1 MENYKQWME
10 QKLTSED
17 MDKLPKV
24 VKPLSEQMIDII
36 WESEKFDGKKINY
49 TAFARAIERAH
60 GIVQKQKA
68 TRDSQ
73 RISLPGVW
81 D

>member
-24 VKPLSEQMIDII
+24 VKPLTEDQIKQEYHIYLDKMKSNDWWIADDYYEIELIQ
-36 WESEKFDGKKINY
+36 
-49 TAFARAIERAH
+49 FARAIEKAH
-60 GIVQKQKA
+60 GIV
-68 TRDSQ
+68 
-73 RISLPGVW
+73 
-81 D
+81 

>member
-24 VKPLSEQMIDII
+24 VKPLTEEKIISILKEQSWNVDEPDDLIQ
-36 WESEKFDGKKINY
+36 
-49 TAFARAIERAH
+49 FARAVEEAH
-60 GIVQKQKA
+60 GIV
-68 TRDSQ
+68 
-73 RISLPGVW
+73 
-81 D
+81 

>member
-36 WESEKFDGKKINY
+36 WESEKFDGKKINP
-49 TAFARAIERAH
+49 
-60 GIVQKQKA
+60 
-68 TRDSQ
+68 
-73 RISLPGVW
+73 SLA
-81 D
+81 

>member
-24 VKPLSEQMIDII
+24 VKQLTDDQISEIFNFQFNMNDVEIAGEYIDLVKLIRAV
-36 WESEKFDGKKINY
+36 EK
-49 TAFARAIERAH
+49 AH
-60 GIVQKQKA
+60 GIV
-68 TRDSQ
+68 
-73 RISLPGVW
+73 
-81 D
+81 

>member
-24 VKPLSEQMIDII
+24 VKPLTKEKII
-36 WESEKFDGKKINY
+36 SILKEHGWNVDEPDDLIQ
-49 TAFARAIERAH
+49 FARFIEEAH
-60 GIVQKQKA
+60 NI
-68 TRDSQ
+68 
-73 RISLPGVW
+73 L
-81 D
+81 

>member
-24 VKPLSEQMIDII
+24 VKPLTDDVITDI
-36 WESEKFDGKKINY
+36 WLSKNFSGEDFINY
-49 TAFARAIERAH
+49 TAFARAIEKAH
-60 GIVQKQKA
+60 GIV
-68 TRDSQ
+68 
-73 RISLPGVW
+73 
-81 D
+81 

>member
-24 VKPLSEQMIDII
+24 VKPLSN
-36 WESEKFDGKKINY
+36 EKIMAILKENSWNVDEPDDLIQ
-49 TAFARAIERAH
+49 FARFIEEAH
-60 GIVQKQKA
+60 GIV
-68 TRDSQ
+68 
-73 RISLPGVW
+73 
-81 D
+81 

>member
-10 QKLTSED
+10 QKLTTED

-24 VKPLSEQMIDII
+24 VKPLSEETITII
-36 WESEKFDGKKINY
+36 WESERFSGKKFINY

-60 GIVQKQKA
+60 GIV
-68 TRDSQ
+68 
-73 RISLPGVW
+73 
-81 D
+81 

>member
-24 VKPLSEQMIDII
+24 YKPLDYDQII
-36 WESEKFDGKKINY
+36 TILTSEKWNVIDNASVADLFRLVKAVEK
-49 TAFARAIERAH
+49 AH
-60 GIVQKQKA
+60 GIV
-68 TRDSQ
+68 
-73 RISLPGVW
+73 
-81 D
+81 

>member
-24 VKPLSEQMIDII
+24 VKPLTREKIIDILKENQWDVDEPDDLI
-36 WESEKFDGKKINY
+36 Q
-49 TAFARAIERAH
+49 FARFIEEAH
-60 GIVQKQKA
+60 GIV
-68 TRDSQ
+68 
-73 RISLPGVW
+73 
-81 D
+81 

>member
-24 VKPLSEQMIDII
+24 VKPLTREKIIDILKEDQWNVDEPDDLI
-36 WESEKFDGKKINY
+36 Q
-49 TAFARAIERAH
+49 FARFIEEAH
-60 GIVQKQKA
+60 GIV
-68 TRDSQ
+68 
-73 RISLPGVW
+73 
-81 D
+81 

>member
-24 VKPLSEQMIDII
+24 VKPLDENTITEIWQSKRFSGKSFIDYI
-36 WESEKFDGKKINY
+36 
-49 TAFARAIERAH
+49 AFARAIEKAH
-60 GIVQKQKA
+60 NIV
-68 TRDSQ
+68 
-73 RISLPGVW
+73 
-81 D
+81 

>member
-24 VKPLSEQMIDII
+24 KKPITEKELKDILI
-36 WESEKFDGKKINY
+36 NKGWRSQSVAILIPIIREVEKY
-49 TAFARAIERAH
+49 H
-60 GIVQKQKA
+60 GI
-68 TRDSQ
+68 
-73 RISLPGVW
+73 I
-81 D
+81 

>member
-10 QKLTSED
+10 QKLTNED

-24 VKPLSEQMIDII
+24 VKPLSEEAITLI
-36 WESEKFDGKKINY
+36 WESERFSGKKFINY

-60 GIVQKQKA
+60 GIV
-68 TRDSQ
+68 
-73 RISLPGVW
+73 
-81 D
+81 

>member
-24 VKPLSEQMIDII
+24 QKPLSKEKII
-36 WESEKFDGKKINY
+36 AILKENDWNVDEPDDLIQL
-49 TAFARAIERAH
+49 ARAIEEAH
-60 GIVQKQKA
+60 GIV
-68 TRDSQ
+68 
-73 RISLPGVW
+73 
-81 D
+81 